1 MRYAIK
7 CVTLDGHEEYV
18 MHFKVGERGRIAL
31 FSSKREATERADF
44 LKIGVAE
51 EYQSINV
58 VRYSERQVRP

>member
-18 MHFKVGERGRIAL
+18 MHFRVGERGQIAL
-31 FSSKREATERADF
+31 FTSKREAKEKANF
-44 LKIGVAE
+44 LKMGVSD

-58 VRYSERQVRP
+58 VRYSEKRVRQ